1 MKLSKMTAPRPTQA
15 TIEVLGDPIVVT
27 YDRSLING
35 SFFDARQGMPV
46 RATLA
51 ELLTSWDVTNDDGK
65 PYQPPASA
73 NGSRPA
79 AWLKLFEPIP
89 DDLIMAVYRGVLDD
103 FYAGK
108 PAGGDSSAS

>member
-1 MKLSKMTAPRPTQA
+1 MKLSKLTAPRPTQA

-27 YDRSLING
+27 YDRAIITG
-35 SFFDARQGMPV
+35 GFFASRSGTPV

-51 ELLTSWDVTNDDGK
+51 ELLISWDVTGEDGK

-73 NGSRPA
+73 NGSRPQE
-79 AWLKLFEPIP
+79 WLKLFEPIP

-108 PAGGDSSAS
+108 AAGGDSSVS